1 MFIEFPCK
9 GVLLFWP
16 GCQGAWTLFP
26 DGNKQIL
33 KELCLSFK
41 MIPRTVCHP
50 GGAAN
55 SKSKA
60 FFEFQLATRLLS
72 VLVRKDLK
80 V

>member
-16 GCQGAWTLFP
+16 GCQGAWTLFQG
-26 DGNKQIL
+26 GNNQIL
-33 KELCLSFK
+33 KEL
-41 MIPRTVCHP
+41 IPRTVCHP

-60 FFEFQLATRLLS
+60 LFEFQLATRLLS
-72 VLVRKDLK
+72 VLVREDLK